1 MLATNY
7 RLPISLH
14 LSYIHK
20 IDIDMAHAVRDD
32 RHPMEETE
40 GTVWVT
46 RSFGKKRQANGQKD
60 RNKKIDTKREKESI
74 IGKRNL

>member
-14 LSYIHK
+14 LSNVHVYIHK
-20 IDIDMAHAVRDD
+20 TDIDMAHAVRDD

-46 RSFGKKRQANGQKD
+46 RSFGKKD
-60 RNKKIDTKREKESI
+60 RRMDKKTEIR
-74 IGKRNL
+74 R